1 METLSLLLSRDHN
14 TSLTTTGSLGM
25 LTSDSSA
32 PEVSETS
39 VESHLLHSLEV
50 LTESTVQ
57 QVSVLVR
64 GLSVLDILRSVQE
77 PEWDL
82 ELLRVGDDR
91 NDLSDLLLG
100 KLTGALVQ
108 IDVALLADD
117 VGESSSN
124 TLQIAN

>member
-1 METLSLLLSRDHN
+1 
-14 TSLTTTGSLGM
+14 M

-77 PEWDL
+77 PQWDL

-100 KLTGALVQ
+100 QLTGALVQ